1 MDTMEIMPSKAQ
13 ASAWRRKRPAAPPP
27 PPDPRDPPPAP
38 VRPTLR
44 PHVWR
49 ILGLWAL
56 ALAAYSNS
64 FRAGM
69 TLDNAT
75 IILQDTRI
83 QAATLSNVRL
93 IFSQEYWYGNATTN
107 LFRPLTTLS
116 YLFNYAILGNGP
128 HPAGYHWTNF
138 GIHAVNILLVYL
150 LGLLIFRRA
159 GLSLALAGL
168 WGLHPVLTESVT
180 NIVGRADELAA
191 FGTLAALL
199 CHIRSAAARGPRKAA
214 WLAATAI
221 AAAIGIFA
229 KESGIVVLA
238 ILPLYD
244 FTIGRLAPLRS
255 RIAGYAALLPA
266 VAAFFYCRA
275 AMMAT
280 NPTGIVPFVDNPLQ
294 GAGFWTARLTA
305 VKVLGRLF
313 ALLLWPAALS
323 CDYSYNQIP
332 LFSWGLN
339 WQDAQAL
346 LALAG
351 CAAAVAIA
359 IRWRRSAPLVFFGG
373 FWFAALAPTANIFIL
388 IGTIMAERFLYL
400 PAIALAGGLVLA
412 LDALARRFAASPDA
426 ARRTTAIAAGA
437 ICLAWSVRTFVRNA
451 DWRDDISLWTSAVR
465 VSPASFRAH
474 VSLAMAFSNAGI
486 DLDRGVREAGLGLD
500 ILRTLPED
508 RNNCIGYLLAGTC
521 YLVKGNSLPE
531 GGRFWYEKAR
541 DTLLRGLQI
550 DNVEQAQLRA
560 VNGATHAG
568 AYLGGQTRLYLE
580 LGLVYQRLSQPQA
593 ALDILADGRAIDPKP
608 EFSAAMSNVYRQLGD
623 NDGAAVALMEG
634 LVLKPEATGLAG
646 SLVTLYRETHP
657 GSCAVAASAGASSI
671 DLACP
676 LVQNNFC
683 AAARNV
689 ATAYRNHG
697 RAGKA
702 AATARTA
709 IAEFGCP
716 ASLFQS
722 PTEP

>member
-1 MDTMEIMPSKAQ
+1 MEVMPPKAQ
-13 ASAWRRKRPAAPPP
+13 GSAWRKKRSAAPPP
-27 PPDPRDPPPAP
+27 VPDPPNPPAAP
-38 VRPTLR
+38 ARRALR

-49 ILGLWAL
+49 VLGLWAL

-75 IILQDTRI
+75 IILQDSRI
-83 QAATLSNVRL
+83 RAATLSNVRL

-107 LFRPLTTLS
+107 LYRPMTTLS

-128 HPAGYHWTNF
+128 HPAGYHWGNF
-138 GIHAVNILLVYL
+138 GLHAVNILLVYL
-150 LGLLIFRRA
+150 LGLRIFRRT
-159 GLSLALAGL
+159 GLSMALAGL

-191 FGTLAALL
+191 FGVLAALL
-199 CHIRSAAARGPRKAA
+199 CHIRSAAARGPRKGA

-221 AAAIGIFA
+221 AAAIGMFA

-244 FTIGRLAPLRS
+244 FTFGRLTPLRPRLS
-255 RIAGYAALLPA
+255 GYAALLPA
-266 VAAFFYCRA
+266 AAAFLYCRA
-275 AMMAT
+275 AMLAA
-280 NPTGIVPFVDNPLQ
+280 NPTGVVPFVDNPLQ

-305 VKVLGRLF
+305 VKVLGKLF
-313 ALLLWPAALS
+313 ALFLWPAALS
-323 CDYSYNQIP
+323 CDYSYNQVP

-359 IRWRRSAPLVFFGG
+359 IRWRRAAPLVFFVG
-373 FWFAALAPTANIFIL
+373 FWFATLAPTANFVIL

-400 PAIALAGGLVLA
+400 PAIALAGGVVLA
-412 LDALARRFAASPDA
+412 LDALARRFTASPAA
-426 ARRTTAIAAGA
+426 ARRTAAIAGGA
-437 ICLAWSVRTFVRNA
+437 ICLACGVRTFARNA
-451 DWRDDISLWTSAVR
+451 DWRDDVSLWTSAVR

-474 VSLAMAFSNAGI
+474 VSLAIALCNAGA

-500 ILRTLPED
+500 ILRTLPDD
-508 RNNCIGYLLAGTC
+508 RNNRVAYLLAGTC
-521 YLVKGNSLPE
+521 YRAKGDSLPG
-531 GGRFWYEKAR
+531 GGRWWFERAR

-550 DNVEQAQLRA
+550 DKREQAQVRA
-560 VNGATHAG
+560 INLALHKGPFS
-568 AYLGGQTRLYLE
+568 GGQTGLYLE
-580 LGLVYQRLSQPQA
+580 LGRVYQRLSQPQP
-593 ALDILADGRAIDPKP
+593 ALEILAGGRAIDPKP
-608 EFSAAMSNVYRQLGD
+608 EFSAGMSNIYRQLGD
-623 NDGAAVALMEG
+623 NDGAAIALMEG
-634 LVLKPEATGLAG
+634 LVLKPEATGLAA
-646 SLVTLYRETHP
+646 SLVTLYREANP
-657 GSCAVAASAGASSI
+657 GSCAIAASAGASGI

-676 LVQNNFC
+676 LVHGHLC
-683 AAARNV
+683 AASRNV
-689 ATAYRNHG
+689 AMAYQSRG

-716 ASLFQS
+716 ASQFQS
-722 PTEP
+722 HPEP